1 MDTIYIIFGIVFA
14 VLGVLAIVLFCFNVK
29 YLKKRADVERNLP
42 AVPAPQE
49 IQSEDLTLRVKD
61 ALIALYDKPE
71 ENAVAEETV
80 PEQTEQDGVF
90 IPMIEKL
97 TFSEKYDKLDRYQ
110 KSLLDEF
117 VAYVSGKE
125 NCEKQ
130 LQVSSL
136 AIKYKKTCVVRSVIR
151 RDNVLL
157 QFSILD
163 PDFGRLVREERTGG
177 LKVKP
182 VEVRLNSREALEAA
196 KQTAD
201 MTVEYLIGEEAYRLE
216 KRREARR
223 EAQRQ
228 KREAT
233 QS

>member
-1 MDTIYIIFGIVFA
+1 MSTIYIIFGIVFA

-29 YLKKRADVERNLP
+29 YMKRRTDAECNQP
-42 AVPAPQE
+42 AVPVPKE
-49 IQSEDLTLRVKD
+49 VQSEDLTLRVKD
-61 ALIALYDKPE
+61 ALVELYETPE
-71 ENAVAEETV
+71 ENAVAEEIV
-80 PEQTEQDGVF
+80 PEQPEQDGVF
-90 IPMIEKL
+90 IPVIEKL

-117 VAYVSGKE
+117 VAYVTGKE

-136 AIKYKKTCVVRSVIR
+136 VIKYKKTCVVRSVIR

-216 KRREARR
+216 KRKEARR
-223 EAQRQ
+223 EAQRK
-228 KREAT
+228 KREIT
-233 QS
+233 ES